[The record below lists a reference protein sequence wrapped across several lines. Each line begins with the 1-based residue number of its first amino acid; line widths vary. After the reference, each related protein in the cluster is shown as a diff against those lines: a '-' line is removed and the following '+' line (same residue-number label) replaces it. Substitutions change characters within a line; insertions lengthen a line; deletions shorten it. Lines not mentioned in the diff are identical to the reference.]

1 MPSLDEVT
9 MTTRFFNG
17 PFGTLLSVASAM
29 CGIVLPSTESLAA
42 EWEKGPNQPDAEI
55 SRNADKLASS
65 TPAASIKE
73 ARWGTPPSEYSL
85 GAGGEV
91 VPAEIGIDESSIGA
105 LRSSGG
111 NADPAYEQDSFDG
124 VPSSSNAT
132 VECGV
137 SPATPDQITRL
148 VVEAAHRHKVD
159 AAFALAIA
167 TAESR
172 LDQLRNS
179 PKGARGPMQ
188 LMPETADRFG
198 VSNVCDPAQNI
209 DAGVRYLRELGEEFL
224 NPLLI
229 AAAYNAGEG
238 RVRQYAGVP
247 PFKETV
253 RYVAEVVNIQLR
265 LTGLSPGARENSV
278 TTERSA
284 QRVSGVIKAEQRR
297 QWVGGVMHF

>member
-1 MPSLDEVT
+1 
-9 MTTRFFNG
+9 
-17 PFGTLLSVASAM
+17 M
-29 CGIVLPSTESLAA
+29 CVFALPSAESLAA
-42 EWEKGPNQPDAEI
+42 EWEKRPNQPDIEI
-55 SRNADKLASS
+55 LRNAGKLSS
-65 TPAASIKE
+65 SMPAASINE
-73 ARWGTPPSEYSL
+73 ARWATPPSEYFL
-85 GAGGEV
+85 GASGEV
-91 VPAEIGIDESSIGA
+91 VPVEIGIDESSIGA
-105 LRSSGG
+105 LRQSGG
-111 NADPAYEQDSFDG
+111 NGHPAYEQNSFDSI
-124 VPSSSNAT
+124 PSSSDAT
-132 VECGV
+132 VECGA
-137 SPATPDQITRL
+137 SPATPDQIRRL
-148 VVEAAHRHKVD
+148 VVEAAHRHEVD

-172 LDQLRNS
+172 LDRLRNS

-224 NPLLI
+224 NPLLV

-265 LTGLSPGARENSV
+265 LSGLSPGAREKPV
-278 TTERSA
+278 MRERSA
-284 QRVSGVIKAEQRR
+284 PRVSGVIKAEQRR